1 MVQYCGGRTAVEC
14 AADRGCLDPTD
25 EHCQRKRPC
34 GKCATCI
41 PESADS
47 TECDIDIGISDENQ
61 VESTI
66 DYFKAMQFL
75 IPYIQYLDR

>member
-14 AADRGCLDPTD
+14 AADRECLDPLD

-41 PESADS
+41 PVSPDS
-47 TECDIDIGISDENQ
+47 TECDIGISAENQ

-66 DYFKAMQFL
+66 DYFKEMQFL